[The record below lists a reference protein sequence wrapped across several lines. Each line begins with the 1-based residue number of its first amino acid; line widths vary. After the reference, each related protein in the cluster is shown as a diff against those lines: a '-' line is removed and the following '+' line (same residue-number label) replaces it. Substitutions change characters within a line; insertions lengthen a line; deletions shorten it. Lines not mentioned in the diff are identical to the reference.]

1 MLLENSLKK
10 FKETSEEFKKMFG
23 LIGLTIIIIFSFMIL
38 NIFFGASDKS
48 TEGSKTGESNET
60 VIASLPK
67 GRLNFFEGSVKKI
80 KSSVIKN
87 LVITDTIDN
96 GEKTKSVKRT

>member
-38 NIFFGASDKS
+38 NIFFGATDKS
-48 TEGSKTGESNET
+48 TEVSKTAENET
-60 VIASLPK
+60 VVASLPK
-67 GRLNFFEGSVKKI
+67 ERLN
-80 KSSVIKN
+80 
-87 LVITDTIDN
+87 
-96 GEKTKSVKRT
+96 

>member
-38 NIFFGASDKS
+38 NIFFGATDK
-48 TEGSKTGESNET
+48 
-60 VIASLPK
+60 LK
-67 GRLNFFEGSVKKI
+67 GLEKQADKCAIEMQKKLEELNAQWLYLKHI
-80 KSSVIKN
+80 
-87 LVITDTIDN
+87 
-96 GEKTKSVKRT
+96 